1 MSKVKVE
8 YVLDNGW
15 TVSGIV
21 DRDEA
26 GRVFRNPDDLSE
38 VLTGFGPTQQ
48 VVVVLPA
55 GVPVKGSDS
64 AAE

>member
-21 DRDEA
+21 DEDEA

-38 VLTGFGPTQQ
+38 VVGFGPTQQ

-55 GVPVKGSDS
+55 GVPVKGSES